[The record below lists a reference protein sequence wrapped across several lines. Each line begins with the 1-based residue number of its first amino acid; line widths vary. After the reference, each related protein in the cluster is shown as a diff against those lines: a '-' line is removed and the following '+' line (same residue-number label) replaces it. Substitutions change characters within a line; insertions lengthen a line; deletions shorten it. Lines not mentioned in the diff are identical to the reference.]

1 MEIGLARQ
9 SNRFIKHTMRRGR
22 QARRFLPFTLIAL

>member
-9 SNRFIKHTMRRGR
+9 SNRFIKQTMRRGLR
-22 QARRFLPFTLIAL
+22 ARRFLPFTLIAL